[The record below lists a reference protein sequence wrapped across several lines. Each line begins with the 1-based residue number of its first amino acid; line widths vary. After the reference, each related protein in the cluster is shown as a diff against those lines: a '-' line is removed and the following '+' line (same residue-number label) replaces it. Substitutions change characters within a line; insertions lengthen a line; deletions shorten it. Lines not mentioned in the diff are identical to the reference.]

1 MSHLS
6 MQVLEITTLRRFA
19 GFAFALLAFSL
30 PLEICAQ
37 QAGLLVA
44 APASHKQP
52 MTADTARLCMRFVEQ
67 EQNDAEAGAPDAS
80 SEAKPAES
88 DDLTEASDAGLADP
102 SEARPPVDLSPAVLF
117 QLLAAEVAAQRGQL
131 FMRVRSLRPNF
142 GGT

>member
-52 MTADTARLCMRFVEQ
+52 MTADTARLCMSFVEQ

-88 DDLTEASDAGLADP
+88 DDLSEASDAGLA
-102 SEARPPVDLSPAVLF
+102 AVSYTHLT
-117 QLLAAEVAAQRGQL
+117 L
-131 FMRVRSLRPNF
+131 P
-142 GGT
+142 T